1 MAHTS
6 GMRDGGF
13 EKLLGLEICR
23 TVDEPGWKASDYGV
37 SQTNKFQSTP
47 ATPATPAGEAVTERC
62 WSVLLNTVNG

>member
-47 ATPATPAGEAVTERC
+47 ATPAGEAVTERC
-62 WSVLLNTVNG
+62 WSVLLNTVNE